1 MKLLNWVLKTFFT
14 KDTETQS
21 HRRQVKDVKAGEI
34 IQIEW
39 NRIHGGIGGIKCIN
53 NDPQT
58 KKILLEVTWS
68 NYEELGVEEKE
79 RLILG
84 YNSKHLENFHL
95 LNQIREDDDD
105 EENDFDI
112 ATLQNKMNEAIEK
125 EEYEKADKLQKKID
139 NLLKK

>member
-1 MKLLNWVLKTFFT
+1 MKLLNWVLKTFFV

-21 HRRQVKDVKAGEI
+21 QRRQVKDVKAGEI

-39 NRIHGGIGGIKCIN
+39 NRIHGGIGAIKCIN

-79 RLILG
+79 KLILG
-84 YNSKHLENFHL
+84 YNSNHLKNFHL

-105 EENDFDI
+105 QENDFDI
-112 ATLQNKMNEAIEK
+112 ATLQKKMNEAIEK